1 MGAELEVFSPMNM
14 PNRPFWGRTTGELR
28 ALSVLSAPL
37 IAAHFSQCAMGF
49 VDTVMAGR
57 VSSVDL
63 AAVAMG
69 ASIWFPVFL
78 FMLGILMAVTPSV
91 AQLHGAGKGKE
102 IGHHVRQALL
112 LALVLSVA
120 VMVVLRNAEPLLT
133 FMEVD
138 AAAAPMT
145 VAYLKGLSWGV
156 PAIAVFFVLRHFSE
170 ALSCTK
176 PSMIIAFIGL
186 GFNIVANW
194 VLIYGK
200 LGFPAMGGVGCG
212 WATAATMWVMCLG
225 MIAIVM
231 RGRIFRSARLLGGGF
246 HPDLRELGQIL
257 RLGLPIGCALFVEAS
272 IFGVIALLIGSL
284 GADIIAAHQI
294 ALNFASLIFMVP
306 LSIST
311 AISVRVGHAIGRQS
325 PRDARRAGVVG
336 IVLTAFLAFFSAA
349 FTLLFPGAIAALYT
363 NNPEVAGAAAGLLVL
378 AALFQ
383 VSDAVQVSTAGALR
397 GYKDTRVPMLLLIFA
412 YWVVGLPLG
421 YTLGLTSIWGE
432 PMGAAGFWIG
442 LIAGLTAAAVLL
454 SLRLR
459 VVTRRFGRMGAEP
472 KPGLAP
478 GGGVETL
485 GT

>member
-1 MGAELEVFSPMNM
+1 MNFGNRLFGGRSAAELK
-14 PNRPFWGRTTGELR
+14 
-28 ALSVLSAPL
+28 ALIILSAPL

-69 ASIWFPVFL
+69 SSIWFSVFL

-112 LALVLSVA
+112 LALALSVA
-120 VMVVLRNAEPLLT
+120 LIAILRNAAPLLS

-138 AAAAPMT
+138 AAAAPLT
-145 VAYLKGLSWGV
+145 VAYLKALSWGV

-176 PSMIIAFIGL
+176 PSMIVAFVGL
-186 GFNIVANW
+186 AFNIAANYI
-194 VLIYGK
+194 LIYGK

-212 WATAATMWVMCLG
+212 WASALTMWVMCLG
-225 MIAIVM
+225 MIVIVL
-231 RGRIFRSARLLGGGF
+231 RGKIFAPARLTKGGF
-246 HPDLRELGQIL
+246 RPDVNELGRIL

-284 GADIIAAHQI
+284 GADVVAAHQI
-294 ALNFASLIFMVP
+294 ALNFASLVFMVP
-306 LSIST
+306 LSVST

-325 PRDARRAGVVG
+325 PRDARRSSAVG
-336 IVLTAFLAFFSAA
+336 IVLTAFLALFSAA
-349 FTLLFPGAIAALYT
+349 FTLLFPGVIASIYT
-363 NNPEVAGAAAGLLVL
+363 DNADVAAAAAALLVL

-397 GYKDTRVPMLLLIFA
+397 GYKDTRVPMYLLIFA
-412 YWVVGLPLG
+412 YWAVGLPLG
-421 YTLGLTSIWGE
+421 YTLGLTSLWGE

-454 SLRLR
+454 SWRLR
-459 VVTRRFGRMGAEP
+459 VLTRRFDTKKGAAP
-472 KPGLAP
+472 KTAAA
-478 GGGVETL
+478 L
-485 GT
+485 GTKSVERLGA